1 MRVLCVIAMSL
12 VGLTVVGC
20 TSVLAGAPVAEER
33 GSATEEETYGAPRVS
48 DPLDASAFLTTPC
61 AALTPAQLAEFGV
74 SQPGESDTDS
84 AIARHSGPGCL
95 WEQDSTP
102 TTLPSTLDVSFLTGN
117 KHGLS
122 DTYRGQDRFGLFE
135 EITVDDYPAVI
146 NDMKD
151 RRMQGTC
158 NITVG
163 ISDTLT
169 FRTAEIGGPRGQ
181 DTCARTKRF
190 AAAILTTLKAGA

>member
-1 MRVLCVIAMSL
+1 MRMLCALMCL

-20 TSVLAGAPVAEER
+20 TSVQAGTPVAAGR
-33 GSATEEETYGAPRVS
+33 ASATEEETYGAPRVS
-48 DPLDASAFLTTPC
+48 EPVDASAFLTRPC
-61 AALTPAQLAEFGV
+61 AVLTPAQLAEFGI

-95 WEQDSTP
+95 WEQDNTP
-102 TTLPSTLDVSFLTGN
+102 TTLASTFDVSFLTGN

-122 DTYRGQDRFGLFE
+122 DTYRGRDRFRLFE
-135 EITVDDYPAVI
+135 EITVDDHPAVI
-146 NDMKD
+146 NDMAD
-151 RRMQGTC
+151 VRLQGTC

-181 DTCARTKRF
+181 DTCVRTKRF